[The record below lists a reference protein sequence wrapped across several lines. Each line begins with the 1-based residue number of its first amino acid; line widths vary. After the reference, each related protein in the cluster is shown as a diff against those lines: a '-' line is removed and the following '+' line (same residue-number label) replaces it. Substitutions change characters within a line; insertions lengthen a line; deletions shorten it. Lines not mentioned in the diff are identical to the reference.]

1 MIYIQGKK
9 VLKVYKGNNEIK
21 KITTRNLTDSPIIS
35 VKQHI
40 VYQKRDLPIVT
51 PTDTIYNGVIVL
63 LKKTNED
70 DNSAV
75 IDNIS
80 YNMSYGYRRINVRY
94 VKNSGKIK
102 LYINNAK
109 FQNTAWTPN
118 SYNLNSSG
126 NNKNIT
132 GLALNTA
139 SYSDHIIT
147 DTDTDTRLTN
157 DLIEFTPTA
166 DDWIVCI
173 EILN

>member
-9 VLKVYKGNNEIK
+9 VLGVYKGTTEIE

-35 VKQHI
+35 ETPYT
-40 VYQKRDLPIVT
+40 VYQKSDLPIIT
-51 PTDTIYNGVIVL
+51 PTETIYNGVVVL
-63 LKKTNED
+63 FKKTDED

-80 YNMSYGYRRINVRY
+80 YNMSHGYRRINVRY

-102 LYINNAK
+102 LYINNVK
-109 FQNTAWTPN
+109 FQNTAWSPN
-118 SYNLNSSG
+118 SYNLNASN

-132 GLALNTA
+132 GLALNSA
-139 SYSDHIIT
+139 SYSDHILT
-147 DTDTDTRLTN
+147 DTDTDTRLMN

-166 DDWIVCI
+166 DDWMVYI

>member
-21 KITTRNLTDSPIIS
+21 KITTRNLTDSP
-35 VKQHI
+35 VTPVEPNT
-40 VYQKRDLPIVT
+40 VYQKLDLPIVT
-51 PTDTIYNGVIVL
+51 PTDTIYNGAIVL
-63 LKKTNED
+63 FKKTDED

-109 FQNTAWTPN
+109 FQNTTWSPN
-118 SYNLNSSG
+118 SYNLNISN
-126 NNKNIT
+126 NNKNIAE
-132 GLALNTA
+132 LALNSA
-139 SYSDHIIT
+139 SYSDHVIT

-166 DDWIVCI
+166 DDWMVGI